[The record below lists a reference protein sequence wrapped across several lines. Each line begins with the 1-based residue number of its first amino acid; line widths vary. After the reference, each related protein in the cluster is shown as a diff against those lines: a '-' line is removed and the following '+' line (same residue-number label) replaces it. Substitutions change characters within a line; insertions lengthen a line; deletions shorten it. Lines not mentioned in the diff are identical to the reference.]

1 MRILCPSCQLS
12 SLISA
17 FRSKLPSAFCN
28 PISRL
33 AVDSIDVGDVA
44 QREGVSSSPSPSHI
58 DEDLVGRCVSIL
70 GTCHDPLDLRK
81 GRQVHAQIV
90 VRGVRDSLLG
100 GRILGMYVLCRSFMD
115 AKDVFFSLEKGS
127 RLPWNWMIRGFTMMG
142 CYELA
147 LLFYFKMWFG
157 GAYPDKYTFT
167 YAIKSAGCLSAVG
180 LGRLIHGTIRLMG
193 LETDVFIGSSLIK
206 MYAENDDIEEAREVF
221 DQMPDRDCVLWN
233 VMIDGYVRNHDSRN
247 AILLFNSMRMADAKP
262 NYVSFACVLSV
273 CASEGM
279 LDYGMQLHGLAIK
292 FGFDLEA
299 SVANTLLAL
308 YSKCRCLVDVQKLFG
323 LMPQTDLVTWNGM
336 ISGYVQS
343 GLVGEALE
351 LFYQMQVAGFKPD
364 SITLASFLP
373 AFSGSASLKQGKEI
387 HAYIIRNNV
396 SMDAFLKSALID
408 IYFKCKDALMA
419 KKVFGATRTMD
430 VVICSAMISGYV
442 LNGMSGDA
450 LDMFH
455 QLLKAQLKPNP
466 ITLASVLPACS
477 CLAALSLGKELH
489 GYILKNAYEGMCY
502 VASAL
507 IDMYTKCGRLDLGH
521 QIFTRMPIRDAVAW
535 NSMIASF
542 AQNGQPEEAM
552 SLLHQ
557 MGMEGMKYDCV
568 TISSALSACAN
579 LPALHYG
586 KVIHGFMMKRDIRS
600 DLFAESALI
609 DMYAKCGN
617 LDLAR
622 RVFDSMTEKNEVS
635 WNSVIAAYGAHGLI
649 KDAMDLFRQMQEAGF
664 VPDHITFLALISA
677 CGHAGQVDEGFRLF
691 HSMHEQY
698 GIAARMEHYACMVDL
713 YGRSGQLN
721 KALKLIK
728 SMAFKPDAGI
738 WGTVLGA
745 CRIHGNVEIAELAS
759 KQLFDLDPENSGYY
773 VLLSN
778 IHAVAGRW
786 KGVLKARSLMKERR
800 VQKVPGYSWI
810 VVNNITHM
818 FVAADKSHPNSEC
831 IYFILKS
838 LLLVLREEGYVPKP
852 DIIFPL
858 QMDASEQVLNAWQI
872 AFLFSNYNSQ

>member
-1 MRILCPSCQLS
+1 MRILCPRCQLS

-17 FRSKLPSAFCN
+17 FGSKLPSAFCN
-28 PISRL
+28 HISRL
-33 AVDSIDVGDVA
+33 AVDSIDVGHVA

-58 DEDLVGRCVSIL
+58 DEDLVGRFVSIL
-70 GTCHDPLDLRK
+70 GTCRDPLGLQK

-115 AKDVFFSLEKGS
+115 AKHVFFSLEMGS
-127 RLPWNWMIRGFTMMG
+127 SLPWNWMIRGFTMMG

-157 GAYPDKYTFT
+157 GAYPDKYTFP
-167 YAIKSAGCLSAVG
+167 YVIKSAGCLSA
-180 LGRLIHGTIRLMG
+180 
-193 LETDVFIGSSLIK
+193 
-206 MYAENDDIEEAREVF
+206 
-221 DQMPDRDCVLWN
+221 
-233 VMIDGYVRNHDSRN
+233 
-247 AILLFNSMRMADAKP
+247 
-262 NYVSFACVLSV
+262 
-273 CASEGM
+273 
-279 LDYGMQLHGLAIK
+279 LHGLVIN
-292 FGFDLEA
+292 FGLDLEA

-343 GLVGEALE
+343 GLVGEAFE

-387 HAYIIRNNV
+387 HAYIIRNDV

-419 KKVFGATRTMD
+419 KKVFGATGTMD

-442 LNGMSGDA
+442 LNGMSSDA

-477 CLAALSLGKELH
+477 CLAALSLGRELH

-521 QIFTRMPIRDAVAW
+521 QIFTQMPIRDAVAW

-542 AQNGQPEEAM
+542 AQNGQPEDAM

-557 MGMEGMKYDCV
+557 MGMEGMEYDCV

-586 KVIHGFMMKRDIRS
+586 KAIHGFMTKRDIRS

-609 DMYAKCGN
+609 DMYSKCGN

-635 WNSVIAAYGAHGLI
+635 WNSVIAAYGAHGLV

-677 CGHAGQVDEGFRLF
+677 CGHAGQLDEGFRLF

-698 GIAARMEHYACMVDL
+698 RIAARMEHYACMVDL
-713 YGRSGQLN
+713 YGRAGQLN

-728 SMAFKPDAGI
+728 SMPFKPDAGI

-759 KQLFDLDPENSGYY
+759 KHLFDLDPENSGYY

-818 FVAADKSHPNSEC
+818 FVAADKSHLDSEC

-858 QMDASEQVLNAWQI
+858 QMDTSEQVLNAWQI
-872 AFLFSNYNSQ
+872 DFLFSNYNSQ